1 MKTKDSNLSVGQ
13 ENCQQAEVKNL
24 DDLVFDERNQNYG
37 AYYLRSCY
45 NKNVTRALTISVL
58 AILLATIIPFIVF
71 KQAHSVNVNDV
82 VMVDFGEMDKPADD
96 VTPPPPPPPPPVEN
110 LEHRVRFTPP
120 VITEDNV
127 EDTHLLNQDELNKQS
142 TNTAPIITDELN
154 IISEDKTKSKVIDQP
169 EPIFTIV
176 SIQPSFE
183 GGVDKMYQWL
193 GENIKYPQEARES
206 GISGTVVVTFVV
218 EKDGSITNVEPLN
231 KIGGGCEQE
240 AVRVVK
246 LMPKWRGGKQN
257 NMPVRVQFN
266 IPIKFS
272 LNMI

>member
-1 MKTKDSNLSVGQ
+1 M
-13 ENCQQAEVKNL
+13 
-24 DDLVFDERNQNYG
+24 
-37 AYYLRSCY
+37 
-45 NKNVTRALTISVL
+45 
-58 AILLATIIPFIVF
+58 IIPFIVF

-110 LEHRVRFTPP
+110 LEHRMRFTPP